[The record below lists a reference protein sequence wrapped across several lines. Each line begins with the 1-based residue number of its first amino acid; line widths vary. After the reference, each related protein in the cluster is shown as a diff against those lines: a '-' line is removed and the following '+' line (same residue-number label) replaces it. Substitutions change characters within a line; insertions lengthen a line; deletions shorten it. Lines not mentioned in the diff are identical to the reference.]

1 MEGKLREGGNEING
15 GSDVGEDKR
24 GGHRGRCRDGVVIDQ
39 GIQRW
44 MWKKREREQ
53 SSERRDNAEG
63 LDGWM
68 VKDGGREGWIAGC
81 L

>member
-1 MEGKLREGGNEING
+1 M
-15 GSDVGEDKR
+15 DVE
-24 GGHRGRCRDGVVIDQ
+24 
-39 GIQRW
+39 
-44 MWKKREREQ
+44 KKREREQ

-68 VKDGGREGWIAGC
+68 VKDGGQEGWIAGC